1 MKLTTY
7 KQIYFLGIGGIGM
20 SNLARYFKSKG
31 LMVAGYDRTRTPLT
45 IELEN
50 EGIAV
55 HYEDVPGRWD
65 PAFSDKSTTLVV
77 RTPAVPAN
85 LGELL
90 YVQNNGYTILKRAEV
105 LGLVSA
111 DSKGLC
117 IAGTH
122 GKTTTSMMT
131 AHLLKQSSVDCN
143 AFLGGI
149 SNNYNTNLLL
159 SQTSDLTVIEADEYD
174 RSFHTLNPWMAVV
187 TSVDPD
193 HLDIYGTHSAV
204 KEAFV
209 QFAGQVSPD
218 GSVVLK
224 AGVDLDLHLSP
235 RVTLYRYSALSAC
248 DFYAADI
255 RLEEGGMYTFDLH
268 YPGGVITDC
277 RLGVPGKMNVENAV
291 GAAALAL
298 LHGVDP
304 QAVKEALA
312 TFTGVER
319 RMDVRYIS
327 AKCCY
332 IDDYA
337 HHPAELRAS
346 ISSVREWYPHRRLTG
361 IFQPHLYS
369 RTKDFYADFAKSLS
383 LLDRV
388 ILLPIYPARETPLPG
403 VTSQLILDKI
413 TLKDKCIMEPSQVAA
428 HIVRDPEGVWMT
440 LGAGNIDRLV
450 PQITAQLNQLGI

>member
-1 MKLTTY
+1 
-7 KQIYFLGIGGIGM
+7 M
-20 SNLARYFKSKG
+20 SALARYYHHAGDFVS
-31 LMVAGYDRTRTPLT
+31 GYDLTPSPLT
-45 IELEN
+45 RALES
-50 EGIAV
+50 EGILV
-55 HYEDVPGRWD
+55 HYTDNVEEIPSRVLSQPQD
-65 PAFSDKSTTLVV
+65 TLVIY
-77 RTPAVPAN
+77 TPAVPHDHR
-85 LGELL
+85 ELL
-90 YVQNNGYTILKRAEV
+90 YLQAHNYRVIKRSVA
-105 LGLVSA
+105 LGHIAKDHCTLAVS
-111 DSKGLC
+111 
-117 IAGTH
+117 GTH
-122 GKTTTSMMT
+122 GKTTTST
-131 AHLLKQSSVDCN
+131 LLAHILTHSGEGCT

-149 SNNYNTNLLL
+149 SKNYHTNLLL
-159 SQTSDLTVIEADEYD
+159 SHSKTLVAEADEFD
-174 RSFHTLNPWMAVV
+174 RSFLQLFPQEALITAA
-187 TSVDPD
+187 DAD